1 MPLLDYIN
9 ANFAGNQSEFARY
22 MGVSRQKVNKWI
34 SDGWVVVGG
43 MLYSPRRSIPE
54 GGGAMPKSPAERKA
68 AQSIR

>member
-9 ANFAGNQSEFARY
+9 ANFAGNQSEFARH

-54 GGGAMPKSPAERKA
+54 GESNT
-68 AQSIR
+68 